1 MAELRWILLALCIP
15 LILGIWGWGAR
26 RSRNVTSVVPLLPME
41 EPHPEVPSIDFRRE
55 EWGVPPFEP
64 LSIKMADFDAISLPD
79 RPMLAHAEAVDGTDG
94 FEEITLDD
102 DLDPVPTSLNTISP
116 ATPATPA
123 APAIAAPAAAA
134 AAAVPTSAKASEL
147 QKIVSL
153 RVCAEGEERWLGND
167 LKAAFDANGLAFGR
181 YHIFHRK
188 NAQDG
193 TLYCVASILE
203 PGTFDLLRMPT
214 TEFRGVTLFAVFPGP
229 GDPVLTLDD
238 MIATA
243 RNLAH
248 TLSGVVQDS
257 KTLPLSPQRAASLR
271 EEVERFRDLLPV

>member
-15 LILGIWGWGAR
+15 LILGIWVWGAR
-26 RSRNVTSVVPLLPME
+26 RSRNVTSVLPALPME
-41 EPHPEVPSIDFRRE
+41 EPQPELPTVDFRRE

-64 LSIKMADFDAISLPD
+64 LSIKTADFEGISLPD
-79 RPMLAHAEAVDGTDG
+79 RPMLAHAENIDA
-94 FEEITLDD
+94 
-102 DLDPVPTSLNTISP
+102 S
-116 ATPATPA
+116 ATPAP
-123 APAIAAPAAAA
+123 
-134 AAAVPTSAKASEL
+134 AVPPSAKASEL

-153 RVCAEGEERWLGND
+153 RVCAEGEERWLGSD

-203 PGTFDLLRMPT
+203 PGTFDLLSMPT
-214 TEFRGVTLFAVFPGP
+214 TEFSGVTLFAVFPGP
-229 GDPVLTLDD
+229 EDPVLIIDD

-243 RNLAH
+243 RNLAQ
-248 TLSGVVQDS
+248 TLSGVVLDS
-257 KTLPLSPQRAASLR
+257 KALPFSLQRAASLR